1 MAQHEEIVLWLDRR
15 WKNAIEKHLKGE
27 TLQEHLE
34 TLLDELCNQLPQ
46 REYERISREIYAEDA
61 ANREAEEAART
72 YAAYHVMENGQ
83 EWYYKTTPGEELLGT
98 ARMLRKYLK
107 DTERSTGKFISLYSQ
122 AQPITPE
129 EYRHLMHLRMENGAT
144 PHDAGRTEIHPQRQL
159 CGHEN
164 GDASYAGK
172 AAPVSRLGHYL
183 W

>member
-34 TLLDELCNQLPQ
+34 TVLDALCNQLPQ

-107 DTERSTGKFISLYSQ
+107 GTDRSTSKFISLYSQ

-129 EYRHLMHLRMENGAT
+129 EYQHL
-144 PHDAGRTEIHPQRQL
+144 IHPGYSEFGIIRIMP
-159 CGHEN
+159 
-164 GDASYAGK
+164 K
-172 AAPVSRLGHYL
+172 K
-183 W
+183 